1 MPGWGEWSGAGI
13 DPSKQ
18 RKNKSN
24 KKYRKKLILK
34 PSEILTTKEDKEQ
47 MIRKDKD
54 LEHVIISEKKD
65 TKISAYQ
72 VTKLLIKLNL
82 KINLILL
89 KKIIKISDLPHQFK
103 SVHEFESKI
112 VQPIG
117 RTWNPEHKFKK
128 LTQPKL
134 ITRLGSVIEPIDRDD
149 LNAKNIKKKS

>member
-18 RKNKSN
+18 KKKKSN

-72 VTKLLIKLNL
+72 VCFLIK
-82 KINLILL
+82 IN
-89 KKIIKISDLPHQFK
+89 
-103 SVHEFESKI
+103 
-112 VQPIG
+112 
-117 RTWNPEHKFKK
+117 
-128 LTQPKL
+128 
-134 ITRLGSVIEPIDRDD
+134 
-149 LNAKNIKKKS
+149 

>member
-1 MPGWGEWSGAGI
+1 MSHNNNTTFYFFFYFRL
-13 DPSKQ
+13 S
-18 RKNKSN
+18 
-24 KKYRKKLILK
+24 ILG
-34 PSEILTTKEDKEQ
+34 S
-47 MIRKDKD
+47 RRR
-54 LEHVIISEKKD
+54 
-65 TKISAYQ
+65 
-72 VTKLLIKLNL
+72 
-82 KINLILL
+82 
-89 KKIIKISDLPHQFK
+89 ISDLPHQFK